1 MNRLTISGLFA
12 VLIVL
17 SCSKKDK
24 SSVPVDLFNQKA
36 PVVNHFTIG
45 LEDQGE
51 EYQLGSPIGVRT
63 DSELNIYIADRSW
76 MTIKVYDSTGVF
88 IREFGG
94 RGRGPGEF
102 GEINT
107 FEITPEEDFFILD
120 RGRRSYTY
128 VTKQGE
134 LVHRQQY
141 KFNEMGMYLP
151 DDVDFYDDK
160 LIGLYRTSTNNIE
173 GNPLFNRKYFHLSD
187 RNITKKDTSFFT
199 FPDLNDLE
207 QTRLNWI
214 VFTRFAGSFTLNSS
228 RDRFYYSP
236 IIYNRNLYVF
246 KRAGN
251 AWEVKEVIKLTDFGI
266 ESIVENTK
274 QQHDL
279 YIERK
284 VPGLT
289 TTMFGGFP
297 EAHRGRVN
305 TFDMGL
311 YELSDGR
318 LISFV
323 GKWRDDLEKEGPHE
337 EVIDIYAQ
345 TLNLETREVTFLGL
359 VQSVEEDYLPN
370 KPLINWVD
378 AEDNFYLLNKTSIG
392 IPSVTKFS
400 IEGL

>member
-1 MNRLTISGLFA
+1 VNRLTISGLFA

-51 EYQLGSPIGVRT
+51 EYQLGNPIGVRT

-141 KFNEMGMYLP
+141 KFNEMGVYLP
-151 DDVDFYDDK
+151 NDVSFYEDK
-160 LIGLYRTSTNNIE
+160 VIGIHRTSTNNVIV
-173 GNPLFNRKYFHLSD
+173 NPIYEREYFHITD
-187 RNITKKDTSFFT
+187 RFITNRDTSFFT
-199 FPDLNDLE
+199 FPDLQDIE
-207 QTRLNWI
+207 QKKFNWI
-214 VFTRFAGSFTLNSS
+214 VFTRFVGSFTLNTAKGK
-228 RDRFYYSP
+228 FYYSP

-246 KRAGN
+246 KRAGE
-251 AWEVKEVIKLTDFGI
+251 AWEVEEIIKLTDFGI
-266 ESIVENTK
+266 ESTVLYTKEENDQYLK
-274 QQHDL
+274 NGVSG
-279 YIERK
+279 IMAR
-284 VPGLT
+284 
-289 TTMFGGFP
+289 MFGGFP
-297 EAHRGRVN
+297 GVHYGRIN

-323 GKWRDDLEKEGPHE
+323 GKWRDDLDKVGPHE

-345 TLNLETREVTFLGL
+345 TLNLETREVNFLGL

-400 IEGL
+400 IEGI